1 MVTELVG
8 AIQFENGAVRQV
20 ERFYGFDATEKDAAK
35 DRILGEPGFTLLVL
49 WMLGKLYC
57 ALEGDVYAAVV
68 KEPAAGFTAAG
79 IGNDI
84 PVVVRIDIKLQIRY
98 PVVLSALS
106 DPAFGHEGTGE
117 IETLILVKE
126 IVFNQ
131 ALWVLQ
137 RCFQLIG
144 RHTISDLSG
153 LG

>member
-1 MVTELVG
+1 MRS
-8 AIQFENGAVRQV
+8 I
-20 ERFYGFDATEKDAAK
+20 AA
-35 DRILGEPGFTLLVL
+35 DFTF
-49 WMLGKLYC
+49 KC
-57 ALEGDVYAAVV
+57 DVYTTVMEKPCASRA
-68 KEPAAGFTAAG
+68 FSG

-131 ALWVLQ
+131 ALGVLQ